1 MTSVSG
7 AAGLGARITQPRS
20 SLCPDEPD
28 CGERSGLVGFVLEAE
43 RAGDAA
49 GKLSGLA
56 KNEVYCIA
64 CSIYDARWR
73 RAFASEKVGAM
84 ADSIPAASGRIFMS
98 YRREETAYPAG
109 WLYDRL
115 ADRFGSDQVFK
126 DVDSIELGDD
136 FVEVITRAV
145 GACDVLLALIGR
157 EWLTITDARGRRR
170 LSNPNDF
177 VRLEIEA
184 ALTRNVRVIP
194 ILVDGASM
202 PDAAGL
208 PKSLARLVRRQALE
222 LSSTR
227 FASDTGR
234 LLNVLERTL
243 VEVRTEHD
251 DAASL
256 REPAEKPPA
265 PSTTKDQEASERQE
279 QAEPTPTTK
288 VPPATPATLPTAR
301 PATQQSE
308 PPAPSTTELREVPER
323 QAAHRKPTPSTP
335 PPAPATAAA
344 TRPPSDWG
352 KPPGTKRRGL
362 STRARILAGAGVG
375 VVLILVIV
383 TIVANSRTTSGSG
396 ESVLFQD
403 DFSTTANGW
412 ADAGSTRAGG
422 HYHNGAYRIYVEP
435 ATGGSVEGSLPTS
448 ANSVYPSAPPKVSIQ
463 VEAQRLAGDQDTSY
477 GIACRAN
484 TNGNVNYLF
493 FVGDG
498 GAEIGKEDASGYHKL
513 KGVEI
518 ASLDADARNSLDADC
533 NGDEGSVYLNLYVN
547 GELAVEWT
555 DDANP
560 LPTASV
566 GLFVVTGDNA
576 KTAIEAEF
584 DNFAVTQ
591 L

>member
-1 MTSVSG
+1 MAGSV
-7 AAGLGARITQPRS
+7 T
-20 SLCPDEPD
+20 
-28 CGERSGLVGFVLEAE
+28 
-43 RAGDAA
+43 
-49 GKLSGLA
+49 
-56 KNEVYCIA
+56 
-64 CSIYDARWR
+64 
-73 RAFASEKVGAM
+73 
-84 ADSIPAASGRIFMS
+84 AASGRIFVS

-170 LSNPNDF
+170 LNNPHDF

-202 PDAAGL
+202 PDAAEL
-208 PKSLARLVRRQALE
+208 PKSLARLVRRQALD
-222 LSSTR
+222 LSPSR
-227 FASDTGR
+227 FASDIRR

-243 VEVRTEHD
+243 AEVRTEHD

-256 REPAEKPPA
+256 PEPAEKPPA
-265 PSTTKDQEASERQE
+265 PSTTEVQEAPERRE
-279 QAEPTPTTK
+279 PAEPTPTPE
-288 VPPATPATLPTAR
+288 VPPATPATPPAARSTAE
-301 PATQQSE
+301 QSQ
-308 PPAPSTTELREVPER
+308 PPAPSTTEVQEAPER
-323 QAAHRKPTPSTP
+323 QEAQRRPTPSTP
-335 PPAPATAAA
+335 PPAPGTPAA
-344 TRPPSDWG
+344 TRPPSDSG
-352 KPPGTKRRGL
+352 KPPGTQHRRL
-362 STRARILAGAGVG
+362 STQARVLAGVGVG

-383 TIVANSRTTSGSG
+383 TIVANSQTTSSST

-412 ADAGSTRAGG
+412 ADAGSKRVGG
-422 HYHNGAYRIYVEP
+422 HYHNGAYRIYAKPV
-435 ATGGSVEGSLPTS
+435 TGGTAEGSSPTS
-448 ANSVYPSAPPKVSIQ
+448 ASSVYPSAPPKVSIQ
-463 VEAQRLAGDQDTSY
+463 VEAQRLAGDQDTYY
-477 GIACRAN
+477 GIACRADAHN
-484 TNGNVNYLF
+484 SDLDYVFL
-493 FVGDG
+493 VGDG
-498 GAEIGKEDASGYHKL
+498 YAEIGKEDASGYHTL
-513 KGVEI
+513 KAVET
-518 ASLDADARNSLDADC
+518 ASLDADAKNSLDADC
-533 NGDEGSVYLNLYVN
+533 TGDEGSVYLNLYVN
-547 GELAVEWT
+547 GQLVVEWT

-560 LPTASV
+560 LPTATV
-566 GLFVVTGDNA
+566 GLFVAPGEKA

>member
-1 MTSVSG
+1 
-7 AAGLGARITQPRS
+7 
-20 SLCPDEPD
+20 
-28 CGERSGLVGFVLEAE
+28 
-43 RAGDAA
+43 
-49 GKLSGLA
+49 
-56 KNEVYCIA
+56 
-64 CSIYDARWR
+64 
-73 RAFASEKVGAM
+73 M
-84 ADSIPAASGRIFMS
+84 ADSIAAASGRIFVS

-170 LSNPNDF
+170 LSNPHDF

-184 ALTRNVRVIP
+184 ALTRKVRVIP

-202 PDAAGL
+202 PDAAEL

-222 LSSTR
+222 LSPSR
-227 FASDTGR
+227 FTSDTGR

-265 PSTTKDQEASERQE
+265 PSTTKDQEASERRE
-279 QAEPTPTTK
+279 PAEPTPTTE
-288 VPPATPATLPTAR
+288 VPPATPATPPTAR

-323 QAAHRKPTPSTP
+323 QEAQRKPTPSIP
-335 PPAPATAAA
+335 PPPPATAAA
-344 TRPPSDWG
+344 TRPPSDRG
-352 KPPGTKRRGL
+352 KLPGTKRRGL

-383 TIVANSRTTSGSG
+383 TIVANSRTTSGSA

-422 HYHNGAYRIYVEP
+422 HYHNGTYRIYAKP
-435 ATGGSVEGSLPTS
+435 ATGGSAEGSSPTS

-463 VEAQRLAGDQDTSY
+463 VEAQRLAGDQDTWY

-484 TNGNVNYLF
+484 PNNSNIDYVFL
-493 FVGDG
+493 VGDG
-498 GAEIGKEDASGYHKL
+498 HAEIGKEDASSGYQTL
-513 KGVEI
+513 KGVDTS
-518 ASLDADARNSLDADC
+518 SLDADAKNSLDADC

-547 GELAVEWT
+547 GELVAEWT
-555 DDANP
+555 DETNS
-560 LPTASV
+560 LPNGTVA
-566 GLFVVTGDNA
+566 LFVATGPKAN
-576 KTAIEAEF
+576 TAVEAEF

-591 L
+591 N